1 MVVKRRK
8 KYRKKLGSRTYHGN
22 TKKRRGKGV
31 KGGRGWAGRWGQKQI
46 RAILEL
52 RPDRGFTPVR
62 RREVVAINVSQID
75 DLAVSGILPKEDGR
89 YVFDAASFG
98 VDKVLGRG
106 TITVPVVVRNASVT
120 ERAAAKIR
128 AAGGEV
134 EGVESEADA

>member
-31 KGGRGWAGRWGQKQI
+31 TGGKGWAGRWHQKQI
-46 RAILEL
+46 KAILEL
-52 RPDRGFTPVR
+52 PPAKGFVPVR
-62 RREVVAINVSQID
+62 RRDVVTINVSQLE
-75 DLAVSGILPKEDGR
+75 DLALSGVLPEENGR

-106 TITVPVVVRNASVT
+106 RISVPVLVRNAVVT
-120 ERAAAKIR
+120 ERATMKIR
-128 AAGGEV
+128 DANGEV
-134 EGVESEADA
+134 EGIES